1 MPDNSPSV
9 SQGATP
15 ASQTPVSTNVRQE
28 GAGKAYQSVAQ
39 STAIA
44 IQDAT
49 DNLRNLNTIS
59 TTAQGVAMAQF
70 LATGESKYAK
80 ALELAQSMSTQAA
93 NNFLLVGTNAA
104 DVLKGYP
111 SGQ

>member
-1 MPDNSPSV
+1 MANVPSTTSANSAV
-9 SQGATP
+9 
-15 ASQTPVSTNVRQE
+15 PVSTIVRQE

-49 DNLRNLNTIS
+49 DNLRNINTIS
-59 TTAQGVAMAQF
+59 STAMGVAMAQF
-70 LATGESKYAK
+70 LATGEPQYAQAMEYASK
-80 ALELAQSMSTQAA
+80 MSADAA
-93 NNFLLVGTNAA
+93 STFLLIGTNAS

>member
-1 MPDNSPSV
+1 MSNTPSTQTGMNA
-9 SQGATP
+9 SSTP
-15 ASQTPVSTNVRQE
+15 PSTAVRQE

-49 DNLRNLNTIS
+49 DNLRNINTIS
-59 TTAQGVAMAQF
+59 STALGVAMAQY

-80 ALELAQSMSTQAA
+80 AIELAQSMSTQAA
-93 NNFLLVGTNAA
+93 ASFLTIGTNAS